1 MNETNVAQ
9 QRESD
14 IQSCS
19 DDESNGGSYE
29 NYRRNS
35 LPEGYTAYRKTE
47 QNVYDRYESDY
58 EGAET
63 PDQERHEGSC
73 ESKKSCKIGWLSN
86 LQIRAGHS
94 RAWFL
99 EEIISTKKFFFRSLI
114 GEKWRL

>member
-9 QRESD
+9 RRESD
-14 IQSCS
+14 MPSCS
-19 DDESNGGSYE
+19 DDESGGSYE

-73 ESKKSCKIGWLSN
+73 ESKKSCCKIGWLSN
-86 LQIRAGHS
+86 LQIKVGHS
-94 RAWFL
+94 RV
-99 EEIISTKKFFFRSLI
+99 
-114 GEKWRL
+114 